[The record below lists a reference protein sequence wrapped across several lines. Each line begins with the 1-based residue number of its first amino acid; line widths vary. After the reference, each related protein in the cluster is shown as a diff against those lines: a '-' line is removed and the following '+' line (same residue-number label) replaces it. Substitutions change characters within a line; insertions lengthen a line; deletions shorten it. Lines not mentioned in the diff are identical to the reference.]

1 MLRQKFHV
9 GIMYEKLHACHY
21 KKGGQRVLDL
31 RSSWGEE
38 SLRQAGGELHHV
50 GVLR

>member
-21 KKGGQRVLDL
+21 EKSGQRVLDL
-31 RSSWGEE
+31 QSSWREE
-38 SLRQAGGELHHV
+38 SVRQAGGELHIN